1 MVTNSPGLKLLRD
14 VPLPRLALLL
24 ALMLALALTEGAG
37 ILALVPM
44 LALLGK
50 SAGDLPTWAAPF
62 AELVTL
68 PAMLAFFVALV
79 AGRAVI
85 QYALTVTEQRTQ
97 FLLIDRWRTV
107 IFAAIVRADW
117 RTLASLRRSDQ
128 VALMVQSV
136 NRLGHGF
143 LYLLALMSRAITLGL
158 IWIVALW
165 IAPELALAAMVGGL
179 VVVAGFVPL
188 KRRAHALGEVL
199 GERYRQVQGT
209 LDDALRALRLIKSH
223 GREDATIA
231 AMDTG
236 MDDLRAAQL
245 DFERASGRSR
255 VALQAGAAI
264 LLAAIIA
271 LAAARGVATAVLL
284 PLIVLFGRS
293 VPLLEQLQLSTQ
305 RWAHSAPALAEAET
319 LLATVGANAEPVAT
333 CDPAP
338 TPRATIALDAATLD
352 HGRDRPAVDRVTL
365 ALPVATTTALVGPSG
380 AGKSTLAD
388 LFGGLIAPDAGTLAI
403 DGAALEGVGRIGWR
417 HAVAYVHQDPV
428 LFPATIRANL
438 LWAEPDAGD
447 ARLERALRDAAAQF
461 VFALPDGLDTMVGD
475 AGCRLSGGERQRI
488 ALARALLR
496 DPALLILDE
505 ATSALDPDSEAAIAS
520 AIAAMQGARTILIVA
535 HRGLLTDLADRV
547 VYVRD
552 GRIDR
557 VEDRRRV
564 RA

>member
-1 MVTNSPGLKLLRD
+1 MVKTAPALKLLRD

-50 SAGDLPTWAAPF
+50 SAGDLPSWAAPF
-62 AELVTL
+62 ADLVTL
-68 PAMLAFFVALV
+68 PAMLGFFVALV

-97 FLLIDRWRTV
+97 FLLIDRWRTA

-117 RTLASLRRSDQ
+117 RTLAGLRRSDQ

-136 NRLGHGF
+136 DRLGNGF
-143 LYLLALMSRAITLGL
+143 LYLLALVSRAVTLGL

-165 IAPELALAAMVGGL
+165 LAPELALAAVVGGL

-188 KRRAHALGEVL
+188 KRRAHALGEAL
-199 GERYRQVQGT
+199 SERYRQVQAT
-209 LDDALRALRLIKSH
+209 LDDTLRALRLIKSH
-223 GREDATIA
+223 GREEATIA

-236 MDDLRAAQL
+236 MADLREAQL

-255 VALQAGAAI
+255 VALQAGAAL

-271 LAAARGVATAVLL
+271 LAAARGVSTAVLL

-305 RWAHSAPALAEAET
+305 RWAHAAPALAEAER
-319 LLATVGANAEPVAT
+319 LLATVGANAEPLRPGV
-333 CDPAP
+333 PAP
-338 TPRATIALDAATLD
+338 RPRSTIALDAATLD

-365 ALPVATTTALVGPSG
+365 TLPVATTTALVGPSG
-380 AGKSTLAD
+380 AGKSTIAD
-388 LFGGLIAPDAGTLAI
+388 LFGGLIAPDAGRLAV
-403 DGAALEGVGRIGWR
+403 DGAPLTDEVRIAWR
-417 HAVAYVHQDPV
+417 GAVAYVHQEPV
-428 LFPATIRANL
+428 LFPASIRDNL
-438 LWAEPDAGD
+438 LWSEPDAAD
-447 ARLERALRDAAAQF
+447 PRLERALRDAAAQF
-461 VFALPDGLDTMVGD
+461 VFALPEGLDTMVGD

-496 DPALLILDE
+496 DPDLLILDE
-505 ATSALDPDSEAAIAS
+505 ATSALDPASEAAIAQALS
-520 AIAAMQGARTILIVA
+520 AMQGTRTILIVA
-535 HRGLLTDLADRV
+535 HRGMLTDLADHV
-547 VYVRD
+547 VHLRD
-552 GRIDR
+552 GRIER
-557 VEDRRRV
+557 VEDRQRV